1 MKKIMKTAVAVMTL
15 FMLTLSVF
23 ATRQVFF
30 KESDFTEDRVTYL
43 LIAIMFAFCAVSTVC
58 LLQGKFSIKR
68 IGFYLL
74 HTGLIIMLAG
84 GLIYFINGI
93 KINGAYPVNR
103 YALSSQAVHSMEK
116 SNRIKGEEYIANFN
130 SFDLGVSD
138 FKVEYYEPV
147 YDIYQTDENGN
158 ILERLKTDIEING
171 EGYYDF
177 GEYGL
182 KKAEDGGNIQ
192 LDGNIYAVSRTSVK
206 SYLGTLNIRN
216 YKTGEKYTE
225 EISINHPIRV
235 NGWKIYLMAY
245 SAEQNS
251 ATFTFKYDPA
261 EYVILTGIW
270 AVIIGSFLMSFV
282 RFGGKEKK

>member
-1 MKKIMKTAVAVMTL
+1 MKNIMKTAVAVMTL
-15 FMLTLSVF
+15 FMLILAVF

-30 KESDFTEDRVTYL
+30 KESDFGKEWVNYL
-43 LIAIMFAFCAVSTVC
+43 LIAIMFAICAVLTVC
-58 LLQGKFSIKR
+58 LVQGKFSIKR

-93 KINGAYPVNR
+93 KINGVYPVNR
-103 YALSSQAVHSMEK
+103 YALSSQAVHAMEK
-116 SNRIKGEEYIANFN
+116 SNRIKGEEYIADFN

-138 FKVEYYEPV
+138 LKVEYYEPV
-147 YDIYQTDENGN
+147 YDIYRIGENGN
-158 ILERLKTDIEING
+158 FSERLRTDIEING

-182 KKAEDGGNIQ
+182 KKAENGENIQ
-192 LDGNIYAVSRTSVK
+192 LDGNVYAVSRTSVK

-216 YKTGEKYTE
+216 HKTGEKYTE
-225 EISINHPIRV
+225 EISINHPLRV

-251 ATFTFKYDPA
+251 VTFTFKYDPA
-261 EYVILTGIW
+261 EYIILTGIW
-270 AVIIGSFLMSFV
+270 AVIIGSFLMSFA
-282 RFGGKEKK
+282 RLGGKEKK